1 MGNDISSGNARLA
14 VSVEA
19 PHREYAGVRTDFMV
33 ERWDED
39 QTRWLHRTLK
49 LAYGAGCPEPV
60 KADFLR
66 HSIKPYET
74 TIEENCNL
82 IVVAGWAALLGGVA
96 GTTITNK
103 FSATQGRIG
112 VGTSSTAAASSQT
125 TLVGDTGG
133 ASTTSYFQLCGA
145 GPTLSTAATPCT
157 MVFTATFGTGNAN
170 FAWNEF
176 GTDNWNASGVTATG
190 LGANEVFF
198 NRGVSA
204 QGTKASGQT
213 WTATETLSFGFPSG
227 AGTVN

>member
-1 MGNDISSGNARLA
+1 LGRQDISAGGAKLA

-33 ERWDED
+33 ERWDAE
-39 QTRWLHRTLK
+39 QTQWVASRFSNYPPGW
-49 LAYGAGCPEPV
+49 EP
-60 KADFLR
+60 KANAFRALGV
-66 HSIKPYET
+66 KPYLT

-82 IVVAGWAALLGGVA
+82 IVVAGWAALFGGVA

-133 ASTTSYFQLCGA
+133 ASTTSQFVLCGA
-145 GPTLSTAATPCT
+145 TPTLSTAATPCT
-157 MVFTATFGTGNAN
+157 MVFTATFTSLLAN

-176 GTDNWNASGVTATG
+176 GTDNWNVSGVTATG